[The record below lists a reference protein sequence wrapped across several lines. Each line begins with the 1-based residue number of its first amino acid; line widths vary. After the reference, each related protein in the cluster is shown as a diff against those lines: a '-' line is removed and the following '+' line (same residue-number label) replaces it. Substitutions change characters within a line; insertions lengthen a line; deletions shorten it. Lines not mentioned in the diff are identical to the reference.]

1 MVPGPTTI
9 QNIVKFESGSYIAW
23 IIVALNIVA
32 FLCTFYCF
40 VLKDNTREP
49 IMLESDRI
57 AIKYSL
63 ADLDSDTQVEAE
75 VAKRVTI
82 GHDFSVFHR
91 MHLAKLQSELRSEFD
106 EGEGVE
112 MPVDRKVRRVW
123 TE

>member
-1 MVPGPTTI
+1 
-9 QNIVKFESGSYIAW
+9 
-23 IIVALNIVA
+23 
-32 FLCTFYCF
+32 
-40 VLKDNTREP
+40 
-49 IMLESDRI
+49 MLESDRI

-63 ADLDSDTQVEAE
+63 ADLDNDAPVEAE

-91 MHLAKLQSELRSEFD
+91 MHVAKLRSEFD

-123 TE
+123 NE